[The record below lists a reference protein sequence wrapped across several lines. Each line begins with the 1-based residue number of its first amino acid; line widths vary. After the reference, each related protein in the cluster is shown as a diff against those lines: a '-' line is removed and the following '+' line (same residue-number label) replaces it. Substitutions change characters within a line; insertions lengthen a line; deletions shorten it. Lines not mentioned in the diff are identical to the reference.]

1 MILFLGITITIF
13 FAIYAL
19 KSTSYKN
26 PLIVFIILSPI
37 VAAAWN
43 YRYVGFSLLDIFYS
57 FFIFLFLLRVMLK
70 KEDLS
75 EFPYL
80 KLFKFYFILILFVSL
95 YVGAN
100 SGIVDSLD
108 FFVKSLFMPIAFYVF
123 LTYFTDFKSGKF
135 LAAALILS
143 GLFPLFFI
151 LSQKLTGNVWFYR
164 QTRGLTRYVGLY
176 HDAATLDIFLIQALI
191 GIMLF
196 WHYFLRK
203 RQQVLKYSLVVLFCL
218 LLAGSYF
225 LYTKTIFLTFALWLL
240 AFLFMKRRVRAFVSI
255 LVLLFFLNSIS
266 GQKIF
271 SEINQVF
278 SKEVELVGGNLN
290 IEAALSGRGGMWKN
304 AMNFW
309 SKLPFLEK
317 TLGAGKIYGGVHN
330 DYLRMLL
337 SGGLLL
343 LVFSVFLFAT
353 LILAVIKD
361 FHEKKYFIHLAA
373 ILCILYYF
381 IVSLGRVPG
390 LYPNLQILTW
400 GLVGLSLN
408 MKEDLDRYKE

>member
-1 MILFLGITITIF
+1 MILFLGIAITVF
-13 FAIYAL
+13 FAVYAL

-26 PLIVFIILSPI
+26 PLIIFIILSPI

-43 YRYVGFSLLDIFYS
+43 YRYLGFSLVDIFYS
-57 FFIFLFLLRVMLK
+57 FFILLFLLRVLLR
-70 KEDLS
+70 KEDIS
-75 EFPYL
+75 GFAYM
-80 KLFKFYFILILFVSL
+80 KLLKFYFVLIIFVSVYIGL
-95 YVGAN
+95 N
-100 SGIVDSLD
+100 SGLVNSVD
-108 FFVKSLFMPIAFYVF
+108 FFVKSLFMPIAFYLF
-123 LTYFTDFKSGKF
+123 FTYFTDFKSGKF
-135 LAAALILS
+135 LAVGLILS

-151 LSQKLTGNVWFYR
+151 LSQKLTGNVWFFR

-176 HDAATLDIFLIQALI
+176 HDAATLDVFLIQALI

-196 WHYFLRK
+196 WHYFLKR
-203 RQQVLKYSLVVLFCL
+203 RQQILKYALVVLFCL

-225 LYTKTIFLTFALWLL
+225 LYTKTILLTFALWLL
-240 AFLFMKRRVRAFVSI
+240 AFLFVKRRVPAFVSI
-255 LVLLFFLNSIS
+255 LVLILLMNAVS

-278 SKEVELVGGNLN
+278 SKEVEFAGGNLN

-304 AMNFW
+304 SMDFW
-309 SKLPFLEK
+309 SRLPFLEK
-317 TLGAGKIYGGVHN
+317 ILGAGRIYGGAHN

-343 LVFSVFLFAT
+343 LGFSVFLFTT

-361 FHEKKYFIHLAA
+361 FRKKKYFIHLTA

-400 GLVGLSLN
+400 GLVGLSLSK
-408 MKEDLDRYKE
+408 KEDWDTQ

>member
-1 MILFLGITITIF
+1 MILFLALASTVLFT
-13 FAIYAL
+13 IYAL

-43 YRYVGFSLLDIFYS
+43 YRYLGFSLVDIFYS
-57 FFIFLFLLRVMLK
+57 FFILLFLLRVLLR
-70 KEDLS
+70 KEDIS
-75 EFPYL
+75 GFAYM
-80 KLFKFYFILILFVSL
+80 KLFKIYFVLIIFVSIYIGL
-95 YVGAN
+95 N
-100 SGIVDSLD
+100 SGIVNSLD
-108 FFVKSLFMPIAFYVF
+108 FFVKSLFMPIAFYLF
-123 LTYFTDFKSGKF
+123 FTYFTDFKSGKI
-135 LAAALILS
+135 LAVGLILS
-143 GLFPLFFI
+143 ALFPLFFI

-176 HDAATLDIFLIQALI
+176 HDAATLDVYLIQALI

-196 WHYFLRK
+196 WHYFLK
-203 RQQVLKYSLVVLFCL
+203 RSQQILKYVLIVLFCL
-218 LLAGSYF
+218 LLTGSYF

-240 AFLFMKRRVRAFVSI
+240 AFLFIKRRVHVFVSI
-255 LVLLFFLNSIS
+255 LILLFFLNSIS

-278 SKEVELVGGNLN
+278 SKEVEFVGGNLN
-290 IEAALSGRGGMWKN
+290 MEAALSGRGGMWKN
-304 AMNFW
+304 SMDFW

-317 TLGAGKIYGGVHN
+317 ILGAGKIYGGVHN

-343 LVFSVFLFAT
+343 LVFSVFLFAA

-361 FHEKKYFIHLAA
+361 FRKKKYFIHLMV

-408 MKEDLDRYKE
+408 MKKDWDK

>member
-1 MILFLGITITIF
+1 MILFLALASTVLFT
-13 FAIYAL
+13 IYAL

-43 YRYVGFSLLDIFYS
+43 YRYLGFSLVDIFYS
-57 FFIFLFLLRVMLK
+57 FFILLFLLRVLLR
-70 KEDLS
+70 KEDIS
-75 EFPYL
+75 DFAYM
-80 KLFKFYFILILFVSL
+80 KLFKIYFVLIIFVSIYIGL
-95 YVGAN
+95 N
-100 SGIVDSLD
+100 SGIVNSLD
-108 FFVKSLFMPIAFYVF
+108 FFVKSLFMPIAFYLF
-123 LTYFTDFKSGKF
+123 FTYFTDFKSGKI
-135 LAAALILS
+135 LAVGLILS
-143 GLFPLFFI
+143 ALFPLFFI

-176 HDAATLDIFLIQALI
+176 HDAATLDVYLIQALI

-196 WHYFLRK
+196 WHYFLK
-203 RQQVLKYSLVVLFCL
+203 RSQQILKYVLIVLFCL
-218 LLAGSYF
+218 LLTGSYF

-240 AFLFMKRRVRAFVSI
+240 AFLFIRRRVHVFVSI
-255 LVLLFFLNSIS
+255 LILLFFLNSIS

-278 SKEVELVGGNLN
+278 SKEVEFVGGNLN
-290 IEAALSGRGGMWKN
+290 MEAALSGRGGMWKN
-304 AMNFW
+304 SMDFW

-317 TLGAGKIYGGVHN
+317 ILGAGKIYGGVHN

-343 LVFSVFLFAT
+343 LVFSVFLFAA

-361 FHEKKYFIHLAA
+361 FRKKKYFIHLTV

-408 MKEDLDRYKE
+408 MKKDWDK

>member
-1 MILFLGITITIF
+1 MILFLALASTVLFT
-13 FAIYAL
+13 IYAL

-43 YRYVGFSLLDIFYS
+43 YRYLGFSLVDIFYS
-57 FFIFLFLLRVMLK
+57 FFILLFLLRVLLR
-70 KEDLS
+70 KEDIS
-75 EFPYL
+75 DFAYM
-80 KLFKFYFILILFVSL
+80 KLFKIYFILIIFVSIYIGL
-95 YVGAN
+95 N
-100 SGIVDSLD
+100 SGIVNSLD
-108 FFVKSLFMPIAFYVF
+108 FFVKSLFMPIAFYLF
-123 LTYFTDFKSGKF
+123 FTYFTDFKSGKI
-135 LAAALILS
+135 LAVGLILS
-143 GLFPLFFI
+143 ALFPLFFI

-176 HDAATLDIFLIQALI
+176 HDAATLDVYLIQALI

-196 WHYFLRK
+196 WHYFLK
-203 RQQVLKYSLVVLFCL
+203 RSQQILKYVLIVLFCL
-218 LLAGSYF
+218 LLTGSYF

-240 AFLFMKRRVRAFVSI
+240 AFLFIRRRVHVFVSI
-255 LVLLFFLNSIS
+255 LILLFFLNSIS

-278 SKEVELVGGNLN
+278 SKEVEFVGGNLN
-290 IEAALSGRGGMWKN
+290 MEAALSGRGGMWKN
-304 AMNFW
+304 SMDFW

-317 TLGAGKIYGGVHN
+317 ILGAGKIYGGVHN

-343 LVFSVFLFAT
+343 LVFSVFLFAA

-361 FHEKKYFIHLAA
+361 FRKKKYFIHLTV

-408 MKEDLDRYKE
+408 MKKDWDK

>member
-1 MILFLGITITIF
+1 MILFLALASTVLFT
-13 FAIYAL
+13 IYAL

-43 YRYVGFSLLDIFYS
+43 YRYLGFSLVDIFYS
-57 FFIFLFLLRVMLK
+57 FFILLFFLRVLLR
-70 KEDLS
+70 KEDIS
-75 EFPYL
+75 DFAYM
-80 KLFKFYFILILFVSL
+80 KLFKIYFVLIIFVSIYIGL
-95 YVGAN
+95 N
-100 SGIVDSLD
+100 SGIVNSLD
-108 FFVKSLFMPIAFYVF
+108 FFVKSLFMPIAFYLF
-123 LTYFTDFKSGKF
+123 FTYFTDFKSGKI
-135 LAAALILS
+135 LAVGLILS
-143 GLFPLFFI
+143 ALFPLFFI

-176 HDAATLDIFLIQALI
+176 HDAATLDVYLIQALI

-196 WHYFLRK
+196 WHYFLK
-203 RQQVLKYSLVVLFCL
+203 RSQQILKYVLIVLFCL
-218 LLAGSYF
+218 LLTGSYF

-240 AFLFMKRRVRAFVSI
+240 AFLFIRRRVHVFVSI

-278 SKEVELVGGNLN
+278 SKEVEFVGGNLN
-290 IEAALSGRGGMWKN
+290 MEAALSGRGGMWKN
-304 AMNFW
+304 SMDFW

-317 TLGAGKIYGGVHN
+317 ILGAGKIYGGVHN

-343 LVFSVFLFAT
+343 LVFSVFLFAA
-353 LILAVIKD
+353 LILAVMKD
-361 FHEKKYFIHLAA
+361 FHKKKYFIHLMV

-408 MKEDLDRYKE
+408 MKKDWDK

>member
-1 MILFLGITITIF
+1 MILFLALASTVLFT
-13 FAIYAL
+13 IYAL

-43 YRYVGFSLLDIFYS
+43 YRYLGFSLVDIFYS
-57 FFIFLFLLRVMLK
+57 FFILLFLLRVLLR
-70 KEDLS
+70 KEDIS
-75 EFPYL
+75 DFAYM
-80 KLFKFYFILILFVSL
+80 KLFKIYFILIIFVSIYIGL
-95 YVGAN
+95 N
-100 SGIVDSLD
+100 SGIVNSLD
-108 FFVKSLFMPIAFYVF
+108 FFVKSLFMPIAFYLF
-123 LTYFTDFKSGKF
+123 FTYFTDFKSGKI
-135 LAAALILS
+135 LAVGLILS
-143 GLFPLFFI
+143 ALFPLFFI

-176 HDAATLDIFLIQALI
+176 HDAATLDVYLIQALI

-196 WHYFLRK
+196 WHYFLK
-203 RQQVLKYSLVVLFCL
+203 RSQQILKYVLIVLFCL
-218 LLAGSYF
+218 LLTGSYF

-240 AFLFMKRRVRAFVSI
+240 AFLFIRRRVHVFVSI

-278 SKEVELVGGNLN
+278 SKEVEFVGGNLN
-290 IEAALSGRGGMWKN
+290 MEAALSGRGGMWKN
-304 AMNFW
+304 SMDFW

-317 TLGAGKIYGGVHN
+317 ILGAGKIYGGVHN

-343 LVFSVFLFAT
+343 LVFSVFLFAA

-361 FHEKKYFIHLAA
+361 FRKKKYFIHLTV

-408 MKEDLDRYKE
+408 MKKDWDK

>member
-1 MILFLGITITIF
+1 MILFLALASTVLFT
-13 FAIYAL
+13 IYAL

-43 YRYVGFSLLDIFYS
+43 YRYLGFSLVDIFYS
-57 FFIFLFLLRVMLK
+57 FFILLFFLRVLLR
-70 KEDLS
+70 KEDIS
-75 EFPYL
+75 DFAYM
-80 KLFKFYFILILFVSL
+80 KLFKIYFVLIIFVSIYIGL
-95 YVGAN
+95 N
-100 SGIVDSLD
+100 SGIVNSLD
-108 FFVKSLFMPIAFYVF
+108 FFVKSLFMPIAFYLF
-123 LTYFTDFKSGKF
+123 FTYFTDFKSGKI
-135 LAAALILS
+135 LAVGLILS
-143 GLFPLFFI
+143 ALFPLFFI

-176 HDAATLDIFLIQALI
+176 HDAATLDVYLIQALI

-196 WHYFLRK
+196 WHYFLK
-203 RQQVLKYSLVVLFCL
+203 RSQQILKYVLIVLFCL
-218 LLAGSYF
+218 LLTGSYF

-240 AFLFMKRRVRAFVSI
+240 AFLFIRRRVHVFVSI
-255 LVLLFFLNSIS
+255 LILLFFLNSIS

-278 SKEVELVGGNLN
+278 SKEVEFVGGNLN
-290 IEAALSGRGGMWKN
+290 MEAALSGRGGMWKN
-304 AMNFW
+304 SMDFW

-317 TLGAGKIYGGVHN
+317 ILGAGKIYGGVHN

-343 LVFSVFLFAT
+343 LVFSVFLFAA

-361 FHEKKYFIHLAA
+361 FRKKKYFIHLTV

-408 MKEDLDRYKE
+408 MKEDWDK

>member
-1 MILFLGITITIF
+1 
-13 FAIYAL
+13 
-19 KSTSYKN
+19 
-26 PLIVFIILSPI
+26 V
-37 VAAAWN
+37 
-43 YRYVGFSLLDIFYS
+43 DIFYS
-57 FFIFLFLLRVMLK
+57 FFILLFLLRVLLR
-70 KEDLS
+70 KEDIS
-75 EFPYL
+75 DFAYM
-80 KLFKFYFILILFVSL
+80 KLFKIYFVLIIFVSIYIGL
-95 YVGAN
+95 N
-100 SGIVDSLD
+100 SGIVNSLD
-108 FFVKSLFMPIAFYVF
+108 FFVKSLFMPIAFYLF
-123 LTYFTDFKSGKF
+123 FTYFTDFKSGKI
-135 LAAALILS
+135 LAVGLILS
-143 GLFPLFFI
+143 ALFPLFFI

-176 HDAATLDIFLIQALI
+176 HDAATLDVYLIQALI

-196 WHYFLRK
+196 WHYFLK
-203 RQQVLKYSLVVLFCL
+203 RSQQILKYVLIVLFCL
-218 LLAGSYF
+218 LLTGSYF

-240 AFLFMKRRVRAFVSI
+240 AFLFIRRRVHVFVSI
-255 LVLLFFLNSIS
+255 LILLFFLNSIS

-278 SKEVELVGGNLN
+278 SKEVEFVGGNLN
-290 IEAALSGRGGMWKN
+290 MEAALSGRGGMWKN
-304 AMNFW
+304 SMDFW

-317 TLGAGKIYGGVHN
+317 ILGAGKIYGGVHN

-343 LVFSVFLFAT
+343 LVFSVFLFAA

-361 FHEKKYFIHLAA
+361 FRKKKYFIHLMV

-408 MKEDLDRYKE
+408 MKKDWDK

>member
-1 MILFLGITITIF
+1 MILFLGITITVF

-26 PLIVFIILSPI
+26 PLIFFIILSPI
-37 VAAAWN
+37 VAAAWS
-43 YRYVGFSLLDIFYS
+43 YRYLGFSLVDIFYS
-57 FFIFLFLLRVMLK
+57 FFILLFLLRVLLR
-70 KEDLS
+70 KEDIS
-75 EFPYL
+75 DFPYM
-80 KLFKFYFILILFVSL
+80 KLLKFYFILIFFVCIYIGL
-95 YVGAN
+95 N
-100 SGIVDSLD
+100 SGIVNSVD
-108 FFVKSLFMPIAFYVF
+108 FFVKSLFMPIAFYLF
-123 LTYFTDFKSGKF
+123 FTYFPDLRSGKF
-135 LAAALILS
+135 LVAGLILS

-151 LSQKLTGNVWFYR
+151 LSQKLTGNVWFFR

-176 HDAATLDIFLIQALI
+176 HDAATLDVFLIQGLI

-196 WHYFLRK
+196 WHYFLKR
-203 RQQVLKYSLVVLFCL
+203 RQQILKYALVVLFCL
-218 LLAGSYF
+218 LLTGSYF

-240 AFLFMKRRVRAFVSI
+240 AFLFMRRRIHVFVSI
-255 LVLLFFLNSIS
+255 LVLLFFLNTIS

-278 SKEVELVGGNLN
+278 SKEVEFVEGNLN
-290 IEAALSGRGGMWKN
+290 VEAALSGRGGMWKN
-304 AMNFW
+304 SMDFW

-317 TLGAGKIYGGVHN
+317 ILGAGKIYGGAHN

-343 LVFSVFLFAT
+343 LVFSVFLFST

-361 FHEKKYFIHLAA
+361 FRKKKYFIHLAA

-408 MKEDLDRYKE
+408 MKEDWDK

>member
-1 MILFLGITITIF
+1 MILFLALASTVLFT
-13 FAIYAL
+13 IYAL

-43 YRYVGFSLLDIFYS
+43 YRYLGFSLVDIFYS
-57 FFIFLFLLRVMLK
+57 FFILLFLLRVLLR
-70 KEDLS
+70 KEDIS
-75 EFPYL
+75 GFAYM
-80 KLFKFYFILILFVSL
+80 KLFKIYFILIIFVSIYIGL
-95 YVGAN
+95 N
-100 SGIVDSLD
+100 SGIVNSLD
-108 FFVKSLFMPIAFYVF
+108 FFVKSLFMPIAFYLF
-123 LTYFTDFKSGKF
+123 FTYFTDFKSGKI
-135 LAAALILS
+135 LAVGLILS
-143 GLFPLFFI
+143 ALFPLFFI

-176 HDAATLDIFLIQALI
+176 HDAATLDVYLIQALI

-196 WHYFLRK
+196 WHYFLK
-203 RQQVLKYSLVVLFCL
+203 RSQQILKYVLIVLFCL
-218 LLAGSYF
+218 LLTGSYF

-240 AFLFMKRRVRAFVSI
+240 AFLFIRRRVHVFVSI
-255 LVLLFFLNSIS
+255 LILLFFLNSIS

-278 SKEVELVGGNLN
+278 SKEVEFVGGNLN
-290 IEAALSGRGGMWKN
+290 MEAALSGRGGMWKN
-304 AMNFW
+304 SMDFW

-317 TLGAGKIYGGVHN
+317 ILGAGKIYGGVHN

-343 LVFSVFLFAT
+343 LVFSVFLFAA

-361 FHEKKYFIHLAA
+361 FRKKKYFIHLMV

-408 MKEDLDRYKE
+408 MKKDWDK